1 MVERSRRRRE
11 MKDMATTRM
20 LFMTALLAAVAVLL
34 ASPAQA
40 SWKDEEGGGG
50 SGTAVVTPN
59 VQPGSIP
66 YLSHGTGVDESLFAG
81 QPAVTSTAAVDE
93 LDPAIRRAIEA
104 HKAKQAEAQSGPIP
118 YLSHGMGVDESLFPG
133 QQRVV
138 QAAVAFDG
146 SPDAI
151 DRYLANQQ
159 TTTLPLG
166 GSPDA
171 IDRFL
176 ENQQSSTLTLG
187 GSPDAIDRYMG
198 RTSVAAQGGTSG
210 NDFDWTWVG
219 LGAGLCGL
227 LAAAMTGLYL
237 STRQRGRVA
246 LP

>member
-1 MVERSRRRRE
+1 

-40 SWKDEEGGGG
+40 SWKDEGGSGG
-50 SGTAVVTPN
+50 SGTAVVTPD
-59 VQPGSIP
+59 VQTGSIP
-66 YLSHGTGVDESLFAG
+66 YLSHGIGVDESQFAG
-81 QPAVTSTAAVDE
+81 RPAVTSTAAVDE
-93 LDPAIRRAIEA
+93 LDLPIRRAIEA

-118 YLSHGMGVDESLFPG
+118 YLSHGMGVDESLFEG
-133 QQRVV
+133 QQTVV
-138 QAAVAFDG
+138 QQAVAFDG

-151 DRYLANQQ
+151 DRYRSNQQ
-159 TTTLPLG
+159 AVTLPRG

-171 IDRFL
+171 IDRYL
-176 ENQQSSTLTLG
+176 ENQQSNVLTLG

-198 RTSVAAQGGTSG
+198 RTSVTAQSGTSG
-210 NDFDWTWVG
+210 NDFDWTWLG